1 MANNVSTVMM
11 AQSQT
16 AREGERDR
24 LRLSSM
30 VLLEPEKEQLK
41 KTESFFDN
49 NCSSPDKHRRKI
61 VPTHSIA
68 EQTDNP
74 EFLPGEADLH
84 SSTSPAPWTVSGDSH
99 WQAGSFPSAQVSN
112 HNTGGRTCAPSW
124 QHKEHTLPLPKQH
137 QGQSR
142 EVNSKSDQSHQIK
155 RKCPGFNCKSFSIP
169 RSRKIQ
175 LNKIE

>member
-1 MANNVSTVMM
+1 MANNVSTVTM

-84 SSTSPAPWTVSGDSH
+84 SSTPPGRYQATATGKLGVSPVLRCQTTTWEAGLVPPAGNIRNTHSPCLSSTRDSR
-99 WQAGSFPSAQVSN
+99 V
-112 HNTGGRTCAPSW
+112 
-124 QHKEHTLPLPKQH
+124 K
-137 QGQSR
+137 
-142 EVNSKSDQSHQIK
+142 
-155 RKCPGFNCKSFSIP
+155 
-169 RSRKIQ
+169 
-175 LNKIE
+175 